1 MIWQGIDLRYDDRV
15 GRDYAVSGI
24 RLDAGLSVVEG
35 LRGSPTF
42 VRGIVEGRVPRP
54 RAVVALGCRAV
65 RVYGMSAPDAP
76 FYQQASLGGSFL
88 LRGFTEGRFYA
99 SQAWT
104 AEVEQRVR
112 ALQTHV
118 FGVVADWRFDPFVAV
133 GQVFD
138 DVGDIVAKPRIAAGV
153 GLRAYVHPNLVG
165 RVDLAEGGEG
175 LKIYVE
181 IGYPY

>member
-1 MIWQGIDLRYDDRV
+1 MPELSWL
-15 GRDYAVSGI
+15 SGAA
-24 RLDAGLSVVEG
+24 RFAY
-35 LRGSPTF
+35 T
-42 VRGIVEGRVPRP
+42 
-54 RAVVALGCRAV
+54 
-65 RVYGMSAPDAP
+65 GMSASEAP
-76 FYQQASLGGSFL
+76 FYLQASLGGSFL

-165 RVDLAEGGEG
+165 RVDLADGGEG